1 MAIRFQDS
9 KERYASEILRG
20 GGEESV
26 RITRSTIQFWVQ
38 LVVLI
43 LTISAWGWSIRTDV
57 AVLTARQQIQ
67 RDEID
72 RLTKE
77 TRMLQLD
84 VKSLQLALAAKGVVV
99 KGEVE

>member
-1 MAIRFQDS
+1 MANSFKDSNERFAA
-9 KERYASEILRG
+9 RVLRG
-20 GGEESV
+20 EGEESV

-84 VKSLQLALAAKGVVV
+84 VKSLQLALAAKGVIL
-99 KGEVE
+99 KGDIE